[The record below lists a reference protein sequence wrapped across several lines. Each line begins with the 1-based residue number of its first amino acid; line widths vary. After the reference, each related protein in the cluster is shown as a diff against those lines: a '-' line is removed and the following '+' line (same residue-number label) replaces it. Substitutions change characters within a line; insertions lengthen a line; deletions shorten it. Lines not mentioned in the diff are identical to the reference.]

1 MKLYIFLGNC
11 FLYINSFRLQLFSSW
26 FFILWILWL
35 LMAVA
40 LKFLEKKSSLENHV
54 FWIIKYLKV
63 IFLFFSQRLPSF
75 PKQNLFHATTFDSWD
90 QNLSLMIS
98 RQRSP
103 WQCVH
108 HFYHTALFMCMYHIM
123 FGDYTGPAGLSSA
136 PRNYWGFSDVTED
149 SNCSLFK
156 SRIQELWNKLW
167 VDTDVVCLSGACVVV
182 VEISADQHALQ
193 KTCGVPSKGEEGF
206 VRQAIFK
213 TCLHHCW
220 RDAEVVP
227 HNITLQQEK
236 PQLTQRQTTGEMM

>member
-1 MKLYIFLGNC
+1 MKLYIFLGNY

-40 LKFLEKKSSLENHV
+40 LKFLEKKKSSLENHV
-54 FWIIKYLKV
+54 FWIIKYLKD

-75 PKQNLFHATTFDSWD
+75 PKQNLFHATTLDPWD
-90 QNLSLMIS
+90 QNSSLMIS

-103 WQCVH
+103 LQCVL
-108 HFYHTALFMCMYHIM
+108 HFYHTTLSMCVYQII

-156 SRIQELWNKLW
+156 SRIRELW
-167 VDTDVVCLSGACVVV
+167 VDTDAV
-182 VEISADQHALQ
+182 VEISIDQHALQ

-236 PQLTQRQTTGEMM
+236 PQLTQRHTTGEMM